1 MDTHKN
7 RTSEISTTYGETL
20 KVTCVERRYKVID
33 SNAIFIIVAKRELD
47 EDTTEKLLH
56 EDMEL
61 KTFLANYEI
70 GNITY
75 LSPVGKDNQV
85 ENIKIGDIEFQRK
98 NLPDTEKYGIG
109 KSGVGKPGVG
119 KSGLGRHITRKSEIG
134 EPEIGKREESESV
147 IKRRELIM
155 MTLKRREL
163 FDSLD
168 LPEEFLVSDYTEAIE
183 KNGIKISNSRISRDD
198 LKWLEKMGKVKN
210 NGKNDR
216 GAIIYML
223 TKKSDKNH
231 SGEVLDGVL
240 PDNSSVNKNIS

>member
-1 MDTHKN
+1 MDIHKN
-7 RTSEISTTYGETL
+7 RTGEISTTYGKTL
-20 KVTCVERRYKVID
+20 KVACVERRYKVID
-33 SNAIFIIVAKRELD
+33 SKATFIIVAKRELD

-75 LSPVGKDNQV
+75 LPPVGKDAQV

-98 NLPDTEKYGIG
+98 KLPDIGKYGT
-109 KSGVGKPGVG
+109 G
-119 KSGLGRHITRKSEIG
+119 KSGLGRHTTGKPEIR
-134 EPEIGKREESESV
+134 EPEVGKKEESESV
-147 IKRRELIM
+147 TKRRELIM

-183 KNGIKISNSRISRDD
+183 KNGIKIPNSRISRDD
-198 LKWLEKMGKVKN
+198 LKWLEKMGKVKYA
-210 NGKNDR
+210 GKNDR
-216 GAIIYML
+216 GSIIYKL
-223 TKKSDKNH
+223 IKGHDKSH
-231 SGEVLDGVL
+231 SDEILDAIL
-240 PDNSSVNKNIS
+240 PDKDSINKYVS

>member
-7 RTSEISTTYGETL
+7 RTGEISTTYGETL

-33 SNAIFIIVAKRELD
+33 SKTIFIIVAKRELD

-75 LSPVGKDNQV
+75 LSPVGKDNEV
-85 ENIKIGDIEFQRK
+85 ENIKIGNVEFQRK
-98 NLPDTEKYGIG
+98 KLPDAGKYGTG
-109 KSGVGKPGVG
+109 KSGI
-119 KSGLGRHITRKSEIG
+119 GRRVASKSEIG

-147 IKRRELIM
+147 TNRRELIM
-155 MTLKRREL
+155 MTLKRRDL
-163 FDSLD
+163 FDSLN

-183 KNGIKISNSRISRDD
+183 KNGIKIPNSRISRDD
-198 LKWLEKMGKVKN
+198 LKWLEKMGKVKY

-216 GAIIYML
+216 GAIIYIL
-223 TKKSDKNH
+223 IKKSDKNH
-231 SGEVLDGVL
+231 SDEVLDGIL
-240 PDNSSVNKNIS
+240 PSSDSINKYVSE